1 MGVRGETGVAKDVK
15 GAKPRGLGRG
25 LAALMDEMGAPA
37 ADAQGVRE
45 VAIDLIDRNK
55 GQPRHHFDETALEEL
70 ATSIRA
76 QGVLQPLLLRP
87 REGGR
92 FEIVAGERR
101 WRAAQMAGLHAVPA
115 VVREMSDAQL
125 FEAALI
131 ENVQRKDLNPIEE
144 SDAYC
149 KLKEAFGHTQEQ
161 IAQLTGKSR
170 SHIANLLRL
179 QDLPGAAR
187 TFLITGELTMG
198 HAKLLLS
205 SAEPGLLAIEAVQKQ
220 MTVRELEKRIQFER
234 ERFVAKKPRR
244 EGVGGGRVRPQ
255 DPNTAAL
262 ERELAE
268 ALGMAVMI
276 RDGDGWGEVTV
287 RYQTL
292 DQMDLVIERL
302 QGRR

>member
-1 MGVRGETGVAKDVK
+1 MGEDGKAK
-15 GAKPRGLGRG
+15 GAKARGLGRG
-25 LAALMDEMGAPA
+25 LAALMEEMGAPV
-37 ADAQGVRE
+37 DGGGGVRA
-45 VAIDLIDRNK
+45 VAIDLIDRNAR
-55 GQPRHHFDETALEEL
+55 QPRRQFDETALDEL

-76 QGVLQPLLLRP
+76 QGILQPLLLRP
-87 REGGR
+87 RPGGR

-101 WRAAQMAGLHAVPA
+101 WRAAQKAGLHEVPA
-115 VVREMSDAQL
+115 VVREMTDAQV
-125 FEAALI
+125 FQAALI
-131 ENVQRKDLNPIEE
+131 ENVQRRDLNPIEE
-144 SDAYC
+144 SDAYLE
-149 KLKEAFGHTQEQ
+149 LKEKYGHTQER
-161 IAQLTGKSR
+161 IAELTGKSR

-187 TFLITGELTMG
+187 SFLITGELTMG

-234 ERFVAKKPRR
+234 ERFAAKPPRKT
-244 EGVGGGRVRPQ
+244 GVGGGRVRPQ

-262 ERELAE
+262 ERDLCE

-276 RDGDGWGEVTV
+276 REGDGWGEVTV